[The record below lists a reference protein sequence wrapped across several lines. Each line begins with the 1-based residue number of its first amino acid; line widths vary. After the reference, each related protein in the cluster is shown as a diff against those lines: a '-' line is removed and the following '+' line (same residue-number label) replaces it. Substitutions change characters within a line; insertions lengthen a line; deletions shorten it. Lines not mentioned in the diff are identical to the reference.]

1 VTVGEWVLDR
11 APDAPDSLTGAVV
24 ATLGGDA
31 ELPAT
36 RAADAL
42 MAAAE
47 RALAAFV
54 SGGVQAREGALA
66 LLTIDAL
73 VTFALEAA
81 AERPDEIEDRAR
93 RAMIRLAALGG
104 APA

>member
-1 VTVGEWVLDR
+1 MTVAEWVLDR
-11 APDAPDSLTGAVV
+11 APDAPESLTGAVCV
-24 ATLGGDA
+24 ALGSDG

-36 RAADAL
+36 RAADVL

-47 RALAAFV
+47 RALARFV
-54 SGGVQAREGALA
+54 SGGVQARDGALP

-81 AERPDEIEDRAR
+81 AEHPDEIEDRAR
-93 RAMIRLAALGG
+93 RAMIRLASLGG